1 MSPDRASAVVARAA
15 SGDRVAFTELV
26 ATHHADMLGLA
37 GAILGDPDSARD
49 AVQVAWQRAWIGLSA
64 LRDESRV
71 RSWLLS
77 VAGNEARRAVRGSR
91 RSAGFLSPDV
101 LADLP
106 AFPPHADSDNLGY
119 EDFALEQALDRLD
132 PRDRELL
139 SLRYV
144 LGFSSVEL
152 SAHCGISPE
161 GIRSRLKRVLD
172 RIRGELTDE

>member
-1 MSPDRASAVVARAA
+1 MQS
-15 SGDRVAFTELV
+15 
-26 ATHHADMLGLA
+26 
-37 GAILGDPDSARD
+37 
-49 AVQVAWQRAWIGLSA
+49 
-64 LRDESRV
+64 SRV
-71 RSWLLS
+71 RRVGTASHSPNWWRRITPTCWGSPGQSLVTRTRRGTPYRSRGNARGSGSPLCATR
-77 VAGNEARRAVRGSR
+77 VACARGCFRAGNEARRAVRGSR

-152 SAHCGISPE
+152 SAHCGLSPE

>member
-1 MSPDRASAVVARAA
+1 MRMSPDRASAVVARAA

-77 VAGNEARRAVRGSR
+77 GR
-91 RSAGFLSPDV
+91 
-101 LADLP
+101 
-106 AFPPHADSDNLGY
+106 
-119 EDFALEQALDRLD
+119 Q
-132 PRDRELL
+132 
-139 SLRYV
+139 
-144 LGFSSVEL
+144 
-152 SAHCGISPE
+152 
-161 GIRSRLKRVLD
+161 
-172 RIRGELTDE
+172 